1 MSDLDDL
8 EGGQRYVHPPE
19 PGCSMTLESASL
31 WHRAY
36 AFLPVLLV
44 CLGLA
49 SCGGDVTGTYED
61 PRGFMS
67 VEFKSAGKAYV
78 RLPAG
83 TVEAKYRVDG
93 DKIIVENQGG
103 NFVLTKNK
111 DGSLGGG
118 PMGMPLTKKK

>member
-83 TVEAKYRVDG
+83 TVG
-93 DKIIVENQGG
+93 
-103 NFVLTKNK
+103 T
-111 DGSLGGG
+111 SC
-118 PMGMPLTKKK
+118 